1 MKEESERQTVL
12 GERFERALI
21 YALRLHARQT
31 RKTSGLPY
39 ASHLMS
45 VAALVIEDGG
55 SEDEAIAALLHDA
68 IEDQG
73 GDQTRQEI
81 RARFGERV
89 VAIVDGCTDA
99 ETVPKPPWRER
110 KERYLASL
118 QDAPPEVIR
127 VSAADKLHNVRSLL
141 RAYREQGERMWDL
154 FRGGRTGTLWYH
166 AALARAIAARSE
178 GWLAAEL
185 ARAVAEL
192 EELVDK
198 PRGGRDDQD
207 R

>member
-1 MKEESERQTVL
+1 MTNEREGQTML
-12 GERFERALI
+12 GERFEQAMA
-21 YALRLHARQT
+21 YALDLHADQT
-31 RKTSGLPY
+31 RKASGTPY
-39 ASHLMS
+39 VSHLMS
-45 VAALVIEDGG
+45 VAALVLEDGG
-55 SEDEAIAALLHDA
+55 GEDEAIAALLHDA

-73 GDQTRQEI
+73 GDQARQEI

-118 QDAPPEVIR
+118 QHATAEVIR

-141 RAYREQGERMWDL
+141 RAYREQGEAVWDH
-154 FRGGRTGTLWYH
+154 FRGGRAGTLWYH
-166 AALARAIAARSE
+166 AALARAIAARSG
-178 GWLAAEL
+178 GWLAEEL

-192 EELVDK
+192 VQLVDT
-198 PRGGRDDQD
+198 PLGGAE
-207 R
+207 